1 MRTETRCLFPLPSYL
16 RRVNE
21 PLALLLCERGLIATQ
36 LAQRLEGL
44 RYRMVSVSNPAELV
58 TFAESQRAM
67 VVFVDVDGL
76 PASVVSAVE
85 QLRRNQPTAHI
96 PVIAFAREIDDSMQA
111 ALVAKGVTVVVNEA
125 AVLSHLPQLLDRALD
140 VS

>member
-1 MRTETRCLFPLPSYL
+1 METLCLFPPSSYL

-21 PLALLLCERGLIATQ
+21 PLALLFCERGLIATQ

-44 RYRMVSVSNPAELV
+44 HYRLV
-58 TFAESQRAM
+58 TITDPADLVNFASDQRPM
-67 VVFVDVDGL
+67 VVLVDVDGL
-76 PASVVSAVE
+76 PTPVMSAVE
-85 QLRRNQPTAHI
+85 QLRLNAATAHI
-96 PVIAFAREIDDSMQA
+96 PVIAFARDMDDSVQA
-111 ALVAKGVTVVVNEA
+111 TLVAKGATVVVNEA

>member
-1 MRTETRCLFPLPSYL
+1 METRCLFRWPSYL

-36 LAQRLEGL
+36 LAQRLEGM
-44 RYRMVSVSNPAELV
+44 RYRLVAISNPAELV
-58 TFAESQRAM
+58 TFAENQRAM
-67 VVFVDVDGL
+67 VILVDVDGL
-76 PASVVSAVE
+76 PAPVVSAVE
-85 QLRRNQPTAHI
+85 QLRANTATAHI
-96 PVIAFAREIDDSMQA
+96 PVIAFARETDDSVQA